1 MNMARAELLG
11 WGTQVT
17 YPNLTETALSWAL
30 NKVLSDDSYKKNV
43 EKVANRLTDQPE
55 TPMEKAMF
63 WIEYVLRHDGA
74 HYMQT
79 SAQHLSFIEY
89 NNLDIYATFFALAFL
104 AIFIPFFIIKRIIKL
119 ICSLKSSKSISKK
132 KKKN

>member
-30 NKVLSDDSYKKNV
+30 DKVLTDNKYNLNV
-43 EKVANRLTDQPE
+43 QKVAHRLRDQQQ

-74 HYMQT
+74 HFMQT
-79 SAQHLSFIEY
+79 SAQHLSFFEY
-89 NNLDIYATFFALAFL
+89 NNLDIYATLLGLAFL
-104 AIFIPFFIIKRIIKL
+104 AVFIPVYAVRKL
-119 ICSLKSSKSISKK
+119 VKFICSFKKSNTSSKK
-132 KKKN
+132 KN